1 MSAPQE
7 QLENDMQSA
16 SVLIETATTAG
27 QRPAQVNESS
37 SRTGGGLFG
46 QELKQQ
52 QQQMDEQRSFDS
64 AASSNSDNGVASR
77 SHDSSD
83 TASNGDQSEDKAQQ
97 NGGNSATN
105 SRTAD
110 SESSAET
117 GHAVQSAEGDSDEV
131 SSESEAATNNHFN
144 QVNTVEVPVADASES
159 DDELSLQSA
168 SQNGADLAISENP
181 AVDENGNILPLNA
194 QDSDG
199 VVVAATQQLESET
212 GDEVSIAPTLSA
224 QEGEESISIAGDMSA
239 ANTDIDVEPETL
251 AVNGAR
257 QVQEGVAKGVEVE
270 GANQAAVERTVVD
283 KLMTGEVAPAAQAVT
298 PVLANGSQTASS
310 SHNDP
315 LTPNA
320 GVATVV
326 GAAASQSAGMG
337 AGSDNSNSMAGRQQ
351 STNLGAMLAEGDVDS
366 ELAQPSDKTSA
377 FLAALKS
384 LAKEGGKGADVQS
397 VVQTGAKSQSA
408 QVSQMITQL
417 SSLQSVSQTQAA
429 TSLTALSAAD
439 STPAMM
445 TIATSMRQQGWDRAM
460 GERLVFMARNG
471 IQEAQIQVNP
481 RQLGPIDIKVSV
493 NQEQQTHVTFVTTT
507 NAAREVVDAAMP
519 RLREMFD
526 QAGLNLAES
535 EVSQR
540 EQQQSGKGESADDE
554 GTANGQVANGV
565 EGEQDE
571 VIASQVG
578 YIQPSGLDL
587 FA

>member
-1 MSAPQE
+1 
-7 QLENDMQSA
+7 MQSA
-16 SVLIETATTAG
+16 SVLIETAATAG

-52 QQQMDEQRSFDS
+52 MDEQRSFDS
-64 AASSNSDNGVASR
+64 AASSSSDSGVASR

-83 TASNGDQSEDKAQQ
+83 TASNNDQSEDKAQQ
-97 NGGNSATN
+97 NGGDSATN

-117 GHAVQSAEGDSDEV
+117 GHAVQSTEGDEV
-131 SSESEAATNNHFN
+131 ASESEAATHSQFN
-144 QVNTVEVPVADASES
+144 QIKMVEVPVVDASES
-159 DDELSLQSA
+159 DDELSLQLA
-168 SQNGADLAISENP
+168 SQNGADLVASENP
-181 AVDENGNILPLNA
+181 TVDENGNILPLNA
-194 QDSDG
+194 QDSD
-199 VVVAATQQLESET
+199 VVLVEATQQLESET
-212 GDEVSIAPTLSA
+212 GEEASMAVDIPTLSA
-224 QEGEESISIAGDMSA
+224 QVGEESIAIEGDMSA
-239 ANTDIDVEPETL
+239 ANTDIEIEQAPL
-251 AVNGAR
+251 AVNGAS
-257 QVQEGVAKGVEVE
+257 QEQTQKQKVVSANTDVEVKE
-270 GANQAAVERTVVD
+270 QAKAIATPEQTVID
-283 KLMTGEVAPAAQAVT
+283 PLMVGEVDPAVQAVA
-298 PVLANGSQTASS
+298 PVLANSSQTVSS

-351 STNLGAMLAEGDVDS
+351 QTNLGAMLAEGDADS

-384 LAKEGGKGADVQS
+384 VAKEGGKGADVQP
-397 VVQTGAKSQSA
+397 VVQTGVKSQSS
-408 QVSQMITQL
+408 QVTQMITQL
-417 SSLQSVSQTQAA
+417 SSIQSVSQSQAA
-429 TSLTALSAAD
+429 TAAMTSPTALSATD

-540 EQQQSGKGESADDE
+540 EQQSGKGESTDDE
-554 GTANGQVANGV
+554 GSSNGLATNGV
-565 EGEQDE
+565 EDEQDE
-571 VIASQVG
+571 LMAPQVG
-578 YIQPSGLDL
+578 YIRPSGLDL